1 MLEIGGFF
9 AFFDKKMVK
18 NLQVSNI
25 YLKFAADFV

>member
-1 MLEIGGFF
+1 MGVFLRFL
-9 AFFDKKMVK
+9 DKKTAK